1 MVAVEAKQ
9 EERASDSLP
18 EEGFLYQEESK
29 TTLAWQ
35 HKGNSLVQMCLQLP
49 VVGTQNGAN
58 VKSATQNWHPHSH
71 ELSFI

>member
-29 TTLAWQ
+29 TTLA
-35 HKGNSLVQMCLQLP
+35 
-49 VVGTQNGAN
+49 
-58 VKSATQNWHPHSH
+58 
-71 ELSFI
+71 